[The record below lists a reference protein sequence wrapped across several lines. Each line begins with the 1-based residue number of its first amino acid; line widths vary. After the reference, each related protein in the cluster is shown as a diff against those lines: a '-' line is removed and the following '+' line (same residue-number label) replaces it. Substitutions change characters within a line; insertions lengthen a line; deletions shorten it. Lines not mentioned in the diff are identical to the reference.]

1 MLNNFVLLFM
11 TILVN
16 RDLDDRFNETAITTC
31 GGKLTVWRCKSLN
44 YTPWRIFPSLSI
56 WRIMNEL

>member
-31 GGKLTVWRCKSLN
+31 GGIATCHVKNFES
-44 YTPWRIFPSLSI
+44 RIFFYFLI
-56 WRIMNEL
+56 K

>member
-16 RDLDDRFNETAITTC
+16 RDLNDRFNETAITTC
-31 GGKLTVWRCKSLN
+31 GGIATLPRQE
-44 YTPWRIFPSLSI
+44 F
-56 WRIMNEL
+56 